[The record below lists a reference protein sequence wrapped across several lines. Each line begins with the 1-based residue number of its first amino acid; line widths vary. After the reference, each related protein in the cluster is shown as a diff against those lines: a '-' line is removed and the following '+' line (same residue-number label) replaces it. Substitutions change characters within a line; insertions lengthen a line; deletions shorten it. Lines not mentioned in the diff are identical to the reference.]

1 MEQAI
6 NIFDGLNPE
15 QAEAVRSI
23 YGPVLVNAGPGAGKT
38 ATLTKRAQY
47 MIMQGIDPASILLT
61 TFTNKAATEIKE
73 RIVKVVGEEGKQITV
88 GTFHSVCNRILRIY
102 GHKLGY
108 TKTFTILSEDDTD
121 KVIKKA
127 AKQYGLDNSDLKAYI
142 SDCKSRLITPAKA
155 LANAKSNE
163 LSLANAYDVY
173 QKTIFDNQSMDF
185 DDLLLN
191 TVILLENYADVK
203 KALNNKWKYISGDEV
218 QDSSDTDARLMELL
232 AGEEQNVFLV
242 GDDLQGIYNF
252 RGANIDV
259 ILNLESRYPGLKFI
273 NLKNN
278 YRSTDTIVYGAKS
291 LVDKNKKQLK
301 KELHAAREIKGAPI
315 IQTKCKNQ
323 EHEARNI
330 VTYIKMCH
338 NKYKIPYNEIA
349 VLYRMTYLSRNIE
362 EALMKEKISY
372 TLIGSIPFFCREE
385 VQDILAYIRVILNE
399 KDMLAFT
406 RSINKPKRGIGD
418 ASLRAIEEFVRTHA
432 IDEMTP
438 RAALVH
444 PDLQKKLRGKAKQGV
459 KDYAEFLDKLEQK
472 ASELSPNKLI
482 NWLIVELDYVGYLQE
497 TKDEKDLQPK
507 IENLQELVNVASEYN
522 DLEDLLVQ
530 ASLYRED
537 TEDNSDKVQLMTMH
551 KSKGLEYKAVI
562 VAGCAE
568 GISPHY
574 KACEDPLQ
582 MEEERRCMY
591 VAMTRAKDYLFMT
604 YPSMIK
610 IQGKDN
616 YAKPS
621 RFLNEINP
629 KYVYKN

>member
-61 TFTNKAATEIKE
+61 TFTNKAANEIKE
-73 RIVKVVGEEGKQITV
+73 RIVKVVGEEGKKITV
-88 GTFHSVCNRILRIY
+88 GTFHSICNRILRIH

-108 TKTFTILSEDDTD
+108 TKTFTILSEDDTE
-121 KVIKKA
+121 KVLKKA
-127 AKQYGLDNSDLKAYI
+127 AKQYGLEHADLKHYI
-142 SDCKSRLITPAKA
+142 SSCKSKLLTPTKA
-155 LANAKSNE
+155 LEVASKSE
-163 LSLANAYDVY
+163 ETLANAYQVY
-173 QKTIFDNQSMDF
+173 QDTIFNNQSMDF

-191 TVILLENYADVK
+191 AVTLLENYPEVK
-203 KALNNKWKYISGDEV
+203 KALNNKWKYVSGDEV

-232 AGEEQNVFLV
+232 AGETQNVFLV

-301 KELHAAREIKGAPI
+301 KELHAARGVKGAPI

-362 EALMKEKISY
+362 EALMKEKIPY

-385 VQDILAYIRVILNE
+385 VLDILSYIRVILNG

-406 RSINKPKRGIGD
+406 RSINRPKRGIGD
-418 ASLRAIEEFVRTHA
+418 ASLKAIEEFVRTHA
-432 IDEMTP
+432 MENLTA
-438 RAALVH
+438 RQALVH
-444 PDLQKKLRGKAKQGV
+444 PDLQKKLKGKAKQGV
-459 KDYAEFLDKLEQK
+459 IDYANFLDRLEQK
-472 ASELSPNKLI
+472 SVELSPSKLI
-482 NWLIVELDYVGYLQE
+482 NWLIVELNYVGYLE
-497 TKDEKDLQPK
+497 DTKDEKDLQPK

-530 ASLYRED
+530 ASLYRE
-537 TEDNSDKVQLMTMH
+537 EDEDDSDKVQLMTMH

-568 GISPHY
+568 GISPHF
-574 KACEDPLQ
+574 KALEDPLQ

-604 YPSMIK
+604 YPSQIK
-610 IQGKDN
+610 VQGRDT
-616 YAKPS
+616 YAKQS